1 MRHRLNK
8 LIFAFALVL
17 PSLSGA
23 QFSDSYNFLK
33 AVKDRDGAE
42 ATKYVSKPGSVI
54 IDTHDQSNGETALH
68 IVTRDRDTTW
78 LHFLLSK
85 GAKPDTRDKAGETP
99 LLLAVRLN
107 YEEGAELLLSFHA
120 GVDVTNNAG
129 ETPLIRAVENGNIVL
144 VKLLLTEGADPDKPD
159 HIAGLS
165 ARDYAKRDSRNPSL
179 TKLLAESPITK
190 PKPKQGPS
198 L

>member
-1 MRHRLNK
+1 MRNR
-8 LIFAFALVL
+8 ISALTLALALAV
-17 PSLSGA
+17 PSLTAA

-42 ATKYVSKPGSVI
+42 ATKFVSKPGSII
-54 IDTHDQSNGETALH
+54 IDTHDQSSGETALH

-78 LHFLLSK
+78 LRFLLSK
-85 GAKPDTRDKAGETP
+85 GAKPDTRDKSGETP
-99 LLLAVRLN
+99 LLIAARLN
-107 YEEGAELLLSFHA
+107 YEDGAELLLAARAS
-120 GVDVTNNAG
+120 VDLANNAG
-129 ETPLIRAVENGNIVL
+129 ETALIRAVENGNYTL
-144 VKLLLTEGADPDKPD
+144 AKLLLLEGADPDKPD

-165 ARDYAKRDSRNPSL
+165 ARDYAKRDSRNPNL
-179 TKLLAESPITK
+179 VKLLADTPAAK

>member
-1 MRHRLNK
+1 MRLRLSA
-8 LIFAFALVL
+8 LIFAAALAL

-42 ATKYVSKPGSVI
+42 ATKYISKPGSVI
-54 IDTHDQSNGETALH
+54 IDTHDQSDGETALH
-68 IVTRDRDTTW
+68 IVTRERDTTW

-85 GAKPDTRDKAGETP
+85 GAKPDTRDRSGETP
-99 LLLAVRLN
+99 LLIAVRLN
-107 YEEGAELLLSFHA
+107 YDEGVELLLAFHA
-120 GVDVTNNAG
+120 SVDLTNNAG
-129 ETPLIRAVENGNIVL
+129 ETPLIRAVENGNYVL
-144 VKLLLTEGADPDKPD
+144 AKLLITEGADPDKPD

-165 ARDYAKRDSRNPSL
+165 ARDYAKRDSRNPSMI
-179 TKLLAESPITK
+179 KLLAETPAAK
-190 PKPKQGPS
+190 AKPKQGPS